1 MADVCVITSYNR
13 AGTGNV
19 LFEEEEEEE
28 EEEVILFSEYTCCL

>member
-19 LFEEEEEEE
+19 LFEEEEEE
-28 EEEVILFSEYTCCL
+28 VILFSEYTCCL

>member
-28 EEEVILFSEYTCCL
+28 EVILFSEYTCCL

>member
-28 EEEVILFSEYTCCL
+28 EEVILFSEYTCCL